1 MSHDHSRSQ
10 QPPSEP
16 GRRQRFAVVRSRFN
30 ERVTER
36 LLAGAIAC
44 LQDHGVGEDD
54 VDVISVP
61 GAWELPFAASL
72 AARRG
77 GYAGIVAIGCV
88 IRGDTPHFDY
98 VAGPA
103 ADGLA
108 HVPLE
113 TGVPVA
119 FGLLTTN
126 TAEQALDRAG
136 GRQGN
141 KGWDAALSALEMAGL
156 VAEMDSRGD
165 AGDAPPPRPS
175 AVGGGRMRSMSRPIA
190 HDSPHDPSSP
200 PLGEGARGA
209 QA

>member
-1 MSHDHSRSQ
+1 MSRQAQSSR
-10 QPPSEP
+10 
-16 GRRQRFAVVRSRFN
+16 RFAVVRSRFN
-30 ERVTER
+30 EGVTER

-44 LQDHGVGEDD
+44 LSAHGVADD
-54 VDVISVP
+54 DIDVISVP

-77 GYAGIVAIGCV
+77 EYAGIVAIGCV

-108 HVPLE
+108 RVALD

-119 FGLLTTN
+119 FGLLTTE
-126 TAEQALDRAG
+126 TAEQAFDRAG

-141 KGWDAALSALEMAGL
+141 KGWDAALSALELADL
-156 VAEMDSRGD
+156 VAQRTARNSAHATRNPR
-165 AGDAPPPRPS
+165 AP
-175 AVGGGRMRSMSRPIA
+175 A
-190 HDSPHDPSSP
+190 
-200 PLGEGARGA
+200 
-209 QA
+209 